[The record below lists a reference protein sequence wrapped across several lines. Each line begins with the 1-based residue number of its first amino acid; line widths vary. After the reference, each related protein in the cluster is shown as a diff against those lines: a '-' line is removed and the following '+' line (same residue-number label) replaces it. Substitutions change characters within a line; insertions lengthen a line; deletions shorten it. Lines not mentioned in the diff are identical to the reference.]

1 MKNLKTIE
9 AKVKAILQK
18 NEDARNDDMTLY
30 LIVCN
35 TNLKGAGAMPFAEV
49 MEQYKYLGLPSFE
62 SVGRTRRKLQAK
74 YPELAGNA
82 RVRQLRAEGEKAYRK
97 YAKEVLKMALN
108 QKAIKVLGK
117 VFEAGFTDEKSI
129 AAMTMDD
136 ILAIQGITIADI
148 GIINELQKSIK
159 ANKVISFFGGNAE

>member
-1 MKNLKTIE
+1 MT
-9 AKVKAILQK
+9 
-18 NEDARNDDMTLY
+18 ARPV
-30 LIVCN
+30 LIPDIRTGLLFSAMSVSAGFW
-35 TNLKGAGAMPFAEV
+35 TN
-49 MEQYKYLGLPSFE
+49 
-62 SVGRTRRKLQAK
+62 RK
-74 YPELAGNA
+74 
-82 RVRQLRAEGEKAYRK
+82 RK
-97 YAKEVLKMALN
+97 RNKKEVLRMALN

-136 ILAIQGITIADI
+136 ILAIQGVTIADI

>member
-1 MKNLKTIE
+1 
-9 AKVKAILQK
+9 
-18 NEDARNDDMTLY
+18 
-30 LIVCN
+30 
-35 TNLKGAGAMPFAEV
+35 
-49 MEQYKYLGLPSFE
+49 
-62 SVGRTRRKLQAK
+62 
-74 YPELAGNA
+74 
-82 RVRQLRAEGEKAYRK
+82 
-97 YAKEVLKMALN
+97 MALN

-159 ANKVISFFGGNAE
+159 ANKVISFFGGNVYRAYQPYYSKERRCISVLTQFK

>member
-35 TNLKGAGAMPFAEV
+35 TYLKGAGAMPFAEV

-62 SVGRTRRKLQAK
+62 AWEEHAVSCKQ
-74 YPELAGNA
+74 NI
-82 RVRQLRAEGEKAYRK
+82 QSLRGTP
-97 YAKEVLKMALN
+97 V
-108 QKAIKVLGK
+108 
-117 VFEAGFTDEKSI
+117 
-129 AAMTMDD
+129 
-136 ILAIQGITIADI
+136 
-148 GIINELQKSIK
+148 
-159 ANKVISFFGGNAE
+159 

>member
-35 TNLKGAGAMPFAEV
+35 TYLKGAGAMPFAEV

-74 YPELAGNA
+74 YPELVGNA
-82 RVRQLRAEGEKAYRK
+82 RVRRLRAEGEKAYSK
-97 YAKEVLKMALN
+97 YAKE
-108 QKAIKVLGK
+108 
-117 VFEAGFTDEKSI
+117 
-129 AAMTMDD
+129 
-136 ILAIQGITIADI
+136 
-148 GIINELQKSIK
+148 
-159 ANKVISFFGGNAE
+159 